1 MARVEKSQLDVE
13 RAERR
18 CDKVKLQNQ
27 GYKQVTDNRIILQ
40 HGSPVNL
47 NLWLQWKTWN
57 GKAKQE
63 KKKLGNKEEDIPY
76 LLLVISFSG
85 ERFVVAKVS
94 EAKRPD

>member
-1 MARVEKSQLDVE
+1 MVARLTSTS
-13 RAERR
+13 
-18 CDKVKLQNQ
+18 
-27 GYKQVTDNRIILQ
+27 GY
-40 HGSPVNL
+40 
-47 NLWLQWKTWN
+47 N
-57 GKAKQE
+57 GKPGMEKQNKK